1 MTTLQQRRNYILASN
16 LLLVGLV
23 VTWLILVVRW
33 VTGIAPIKPMRWPY
47 LLHVTSFI
55 TFVLM
60 AALYY
65 AVRAGKRWTRIL
77 LLLLVGGGMW
87 INLAHLQYIKAD
99 PLNMLSWVVYS
110 ITHIWGMVLLFR
122 RP

>member
-1 MTTLQQRRNYILASN
+1 
-16 LLLVGLV
+16 
-23 VTWLILVVRW
+23 
-33 VTGIAPIKPMRWPY
+33 MRWPY

-77 LLLLVGGGMW
+77 LLVLVGGGMW
-87 INLAHLQYIKAD
+87 INLAHLQDIKAD

-110 ITHIWGMVLLFR
+110 ITHIWGLVLLFW
-122 RP
+122 RPRLNAN